1 MGTAQETSD
10 VMYLKYM
17 RSERRGAVPIR
28 SRPFGLR
35 PKGRHAALRLAHVD
49 SPHFARRALPGALLG
64 GNAAIK
70 VIVNRP

>member
-1 MGTAQETSD
+1 MGTARGTND
-10 VMYLKYM
+10 VVYLTYT
-17 RSERRGAVPIR
+17 RSERRGVVPIR

-70 VIVNRP
+70 VSVNRP